1 MRPNEIG
8 SEGARGPPPSGAS
21 PGIHPAKES
30 AQTFAKRTPPP
41 VDRMNPQNMRPTA
54 AFCQS
59 ASVKRNSGDGL
70 ADWHFVFGMHCITKQ
85 RVYFFCVRLQCT
97 HLFLRKL
104 GQRRVGKDIHHLRRM
119 ALARLEKANRL
130 GSLPDLAT
138 PRPRRKTDCENS
150 NLSFCTVVECASQ
163 HGGVI
168 WLSLGIST
176 QQSFDFRPKLGVD
189 Q

>member
-59 ASVKRNSGDGL
+59 ASVKRNSGDGSQTGIL
-70 ADWHFVFGMHCITKQ
+70 FLECTVSRSKENI
-85 RVYFFCVRLQCT
+85 FCVRLQCT